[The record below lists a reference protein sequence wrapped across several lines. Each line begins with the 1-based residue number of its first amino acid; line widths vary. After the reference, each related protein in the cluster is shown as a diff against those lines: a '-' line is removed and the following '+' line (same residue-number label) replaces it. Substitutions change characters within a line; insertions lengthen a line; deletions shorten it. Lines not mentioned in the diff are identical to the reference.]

1 MKPYLAT
8 ADWKKRRLLVL
19 KRDGYTCH
27 YCHRDANSVDHVVPR
42 SHGGTDDLDNLVAC
56 CSSCNSSKGDRFF
69 SSRHL
74 PPLAFPDS
82 LSKTYKSPFSTD
94 TD

>member
-8 ADWKKRRLLVL
+8 ADWKKRRLLIL
-19 KRDGYTCH
+19 QRDGYTCA
-27 YCHRDANSVDHVVPR
+27 YCQRDANSVDHVVPR

-69 SSRHL
+69 SSPHL
-74 PPLAFPDS
+74 PPLTFRDS
-82 LSKTYKSPFSTD
+82 LSNVYKSPFSPD
-94 TD
+94 VD

>member
-19 KRDGYTCH
+19 QRDGFTCA
-27 YCHRDANSVDHVVPR
+27 YCFGEANSVDHVIPR
-42 SHGGTDDLDNLVAC
+42 AQGGSDDLDNLVASC
-56 CSSCNSSKGDRFF
+56 VKCNSSKGDRFF

-74 PPLAFPDS
+74 PPLAFPET
-82 LSKTYKSPFSTD
+82 LSTTHLSPFD
-94 TD
+94 T

>member
-27 YCHRDANSVDHVVPR
+27 YCGLDANSVDHVLPR
-42 SHGGTDDLDNLVAC
+42 SRGGTDDLDNLVAC

-82 LSKTYKSPFSTD
+82 LSNVYKSPFSTD

>member
-19 KRDGYTCH
+19 QRDGYTCY
-27 YCHRDANSVDHVVPR
+27 YCNQEANSVDHVIPR
-42 SHGGTDDLDNLVAC
+42 AVGGTDDFDNLVAC
-56 CSSCNSSKGDRFF
+56 CSKCNSSKGDRFF

-74 PPLAFPDS
+74 PPLAFPET
-82 LSKTYKSPFSTD
+82 LSNVYKSPFETE
-94 TD
+94 